1 MEKTMMNRC
10 IGLLFAASAITA
22 CASEQPAQSKM
33 LEEALSAS
41 DAVARAEQWVTAQ
54 LHYCQAANHQHD
66 FDNACSTICNREDN
80 PAWDPYRSDCSGL
93 VSWAWG
99 LAAPGRV
106 TTQFAPFEN
115 DITSVI
121 DASSLRAGDA
131 VNNSDHI
138 MLFVGW
144 IAQGSR
150 ATFIEEPGC
159 ATTITHAHQFDSDL
173 SISGSSIYVN
183 YVGMSFTA
191 IRYNNFGGGSSG
203 SCVVGD
209 AYCGGDKLSGDP
221 NTLYRCTGGTPTV
234 LSHCANGC
242 AVIPGQDD
250 ACGASSGGGC
260 IAGGLYCGGDKVSGN
275 AGTLYRC
282 NGSAA
287 PTVVEQCA
295 AGCQVNPGS
304 DDACHA
310 SSGGCTPGGLY
321 CGGDKIGG
329 NASTLYR
336 CNGSAEPS
344 VVENCS
350 AGCSVN
356 PGIDDSCRASGGG
369 CVASGLYCGG
379 DKVTGNAST
388 LYRCNGTAAPTVVEQ
403 CGNGCS
409 VNAGTDDSC
418 HSGGSCV
425 VGGLYCGGD
434 KVSGVA
440 DTLYRCTGGS
450 SGTVVMQCAAGCAVF
465 SGRNDACK

>member
-1 MEKTMMNRC
+1 MMKGKTMVNHC
-10 IGLLFAASAITA
+10 IGLLVAASAIAA
-22 CASEQPAQSKM
+22 CSSGESPQSETPD
-33 LEEALSAS
+33 EALTAS
-41 DAVARAEQWVTAQ
+41 DAVARAEEWVAAQ
-54 LHYCQAANHQHD
+54 LHYCQAANHHADQ
-66 FDNACSTICNREDN
+66 DNACSAICNREDN

-99 LAAPGRV
+99 LAAPGLV
-106 TTQFAPFEN
+106 TSQFSG
-115 DITSVI
+115 ITSII

-131 VNNSDHI
+131 VRAKNDVHI

-144 IAQGSR
+144 VTQGSR

-159 ATTITHAHQFDSDL
+159 ATAITHAHQFDSDV
-173 SISGSSIYVN
+173 SISGSSIYIN
-183 YVGMSFTA
+183 YEGASFTA
-191 IRYNNFGGGSSG
+191 IRYNSFGAGGGG
-203 SCVVGD
+203 SCVVGG

-242 AVIPGQDD
+242 AIIPGQDD
-250 ACGASSGGGC
+250 VCSGSGGGC
-260 IAGGLYCGGDKVSGN
+260 VAGGLYCGGDKVSGD

-282 NGSAA
+282 NGAAA
-287 PTVVEQCA
+287 PTVVEQCSA
-295 AGCQVNPGS
+295 ACQVNPGA
-304 DDACHA
+304 DDACRA

-336 CNGSAEPS
+336 CNGAAEPS
-344 VVENCS
+344 VVEACS

-356 PGIDDSCRASGGG
+356 PGVDDSCNASGGG
-369 CVASGLYCGG
+369 CVVGGLYCGG
-379 DKVTGNAST
+379 DKVTGNPST
-388 LYRCNGTAAPTVVEQ
+388 LYRCNGTSAPGVVEQ

-434 KVSGVA
+434 KVSGA
-440 DTLYRCTGGS
+440 GDTLYRCTGGS
-450 SGTVVMQCAAGCAVF
+450 SGTVVTRCAAGCEVF
-465 SGRNDACK
+465 SGRDDACK